1 MKNPDPSSRR
11 EIESQFSETDSY
23 DEAPRHVM
31 QMSKTQPGLL
41 LKLALLQTIGTAVF
55 SIAMFACFDAREAL
69 SALFGGAIA
78 IIGSL
83 YSAGR
88 LFSTKQGA
96 VAAEMLIRFYVSV
109 VLKIIFTLVMM
120 SICLIIL
127 KVSLL
132 PFIIAY
138 LIAAVVV
145 NLLMLLVPAQ
155 LDIVEHSIADQAAE
169 DHSASNERI

>member
-1 MKNPDPSSRR
+1 MNNSDSSSRGKNDG
-11 EIESQFSETDSY
+11 QFSEVDIVEQAT
-23 DEAPRHVM
+23 RHVM
-31 QMSKTQPGLL
+31 QPSKTQPAVL
-41 LKLALLQTIGTAVF
+41 LKLALFQLLGTVVF
-55 SIAMFACFDAREAL
+55 SVVMLACFDAREAL

-88 LFSTKQGA
+88 LFSTKQNA

-109 VLKIIFTLVMM
+109 VLKFIFTLAMM
-120 SICLIIL
+120 VICLIVL

-138 LIAAVVV
+138 LISAVVINWLV
-145 NLLMLLVPAQ
+145 LLVPSK
-155 LDIVEHSIADQAAE
+155 LDMVEPRSE
-169 DHSASNERI
+169 DHDAFG

>member
-1 MKNPDPSSRR
+1 MKNSNPRSHR
-11 EIESQFSETDSY
+11 EIESQFSETDSIN
-23 DEAPRHVM
+23 EASRHVM
-31 QMSKTQPGLL
+31 QASKTQPSVL
-41 LKLALLQTIGTAVF
+41 LKLAFLQAVGTVVF
-55 SIAMFACFDAREAL
+55 SIGMLVCFDAFEAL

-78 IIGSL
+78 IIGSV

-109 VLKIIFTLVMM
+109 VLKFIFTLVMM
-120 SICLIIL
+120 AICLIVL

-138 LIAAVVV
+138 LVAAVVV
-145 NLLMLLVPAQ
+145 NWLVLLVPAK
-155 LDIVEHSIADQAAE
+155 LDIVDKRAE
-169 DHSASNERI
+169 DHLTN